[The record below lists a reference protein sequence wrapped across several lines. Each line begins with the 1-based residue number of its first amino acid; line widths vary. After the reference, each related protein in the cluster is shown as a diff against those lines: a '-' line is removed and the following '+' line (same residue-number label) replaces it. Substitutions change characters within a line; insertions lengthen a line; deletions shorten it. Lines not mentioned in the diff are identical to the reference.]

1 LIKRGPRETGSRG
14 VQGGFVKSESA
25 VMSASRCRRVP
36 LLSGGAKS
44 RFPKAPQAPSRRQAA
59 QRAVEI
65 RSIRGVDTLKS
76 APNPWSSSVF
86 PTLQADQGAEV
97 TSRGPARS
105 ACGGRHAG
113 RVSNETAH
121 GRVRTV
127 CRGCSSV
134 GRAPALHAG
143 GHRFESGH
151 LHQHFVNRI
160 GQEVRE
166 ISSREPSLVP
176 WWGRAEASF
185 GSSMRESLR
194 LFFGD

>member
-25 VMSASRCRRVP
+25 AMSASRCRRVP

-44 RFPKAPQAPSRRQAA
+44 RFPKAPQAPPGGRRLSA
-59 QRAVEI
+59 RW
-65 RSIRGVDTLKS
+65 KS
-76 APNPWSSSVF
+76 ARFEGSIPSRVHHIKLVQNEPMVQSSVF

-166 ISSREPSLVP
+166 FSSRRLKASLDP
-176 WWGRAEASF
+176 LYRL
-185 GSSMRESLR
+185 REIER
-194 LFFGD
+194 E